1 MQLGSIS
8 KLMINDLSVF
18 YHNEEIHIFE

>member
-18 YHNEEIHIFE
+18 LSHEEIHIFE